1 MAGKKIEVVLSVV
14 VVMALLFS
22 ASAVKK
28 NIEPNNIITCI
39 LKCLKYCQGDPI
51 CDYVYCKYECGHHH
65 PSSAASPS
73 GAPPSAFNRVFL
85 GGAGGGGRD

>member
-1 MAGKKIEVVLSVV
+1 MAGKKIEVVLSFV

-22 ASAVKK
+22 ASAVEK

-39 LKCLKYCQGDPI
+39 LKCLKYCKGDPI
-51 CDYVYCKYECGHHH
+51 CDYQYCKYLCGHHH
-65 PSSAASPS
+65 PATAASPS
-73 GAPPSAFNRVFL
+73 GAPPSAFRHFL